1 MKTATLFIPL
11 TAALMVAAPT
21 LPAQVTPTTL
31 TQPIVNAQAQNQA
44 PAVEQRDAR
53 FRSVYGNSSA
63 APAARAPQAAP
74 PPAAST
80 VVVPAAPQAAVVPAQ
95 PSPEDAR
102 FRSVYGSSAS
112 RGPAAARAAAAGA
125 PPAVAPGAPTALP
138 VVAAPVVRRE
148 DPEREQRIINF
159 QKQNA
164 ISGNPSSQYDLGM
177 RYVKGDGVEQDDKQA
192 LQWLKLAADSGHGR
206 ARKELAALEKRLA
219 EKGKDAPE
227 AGAPA
232 ARPAKSESE

>member
-1 MKTATLFIPL
+1 MKTATFFIPL
-11 TAALMVAAPT
+11 TAAVSMSLAPSIQ
-21 LPAQVTPTTL
+21 AQVTPTTL

-44 PAVEQRDAR
+44 PVAEQRDAR
-53 FRSVYGNSSA
+53 FRSVYGNSSSAPA
-63 APAARAPQAAP
+63 APAPRVA
-74 PPAAST
+74 PPAAA
-80 VVVPAAPQAAVVPAQ
+80 VPVVPQAVVAPAQ
-95 PSPEDAR
+95 PPVEDSR

-112 RGPAAARAAAAGA
+112 RGPATARGGAGV
-125 PPAVAPGAPTALP
+125 PPAVVPGAPTAPP
-138 VVAAPVVRRE
+138 VVAVPVVRRE

-192 LQWLKLAADSGHGR
+192 LEWLKLSAKSGNGR
-206 ARKELAALEKRLA
+206 AKKELAALEKRLA

-227 AGAPA
+227 AGAA
-232 ARPAKSESE
+232 TAKTAKPESE

>member
-1 MKTATLFIPL
+1 MKTATFFIPL
-11 TAALMVAAPT
+11 TVAVSMGLAPSIQ
-21 LPAQVTPTTL
+21 AQVTPTTL

-44 PAVEQRDAR
+44 PVAEQRDAR
-53 FRSVYGNSSA
+53 FRSVYGNSSS

-74 PPAAST
+74 PLVARP
-80 VVVPAAPQAAVVPAQ
+80 VVVPAAPQAVVAPAQ

-102 FRSVYGSSAS
+102 FRSVYGSSSS
-112 RGPAAARAAAAGA
+112 RGPAAARGGVGA
-125 PPAVAPGAPTALP
+125 SPAVVPGAPTALP

-159 QKQNA
+159 QRQNA

-192 LQWLKLAADSGHGR
+192 LEWLKLSAKSGNGR
-206 ARKELAALEKRLA
+206 AKKELAALEKRLA
-219 EKGKDAPE
+219 EKSKDAPE
-227 AGAPA
+227 VEAPVA
-232 ARPAKSESE
+232 KAAKSESE